1 MINDVLVK
9 PLDGAD
15 PWPGSDTRA
24 AILSRPGGSAANQA
38 AWMARFGADVV
49 FAGRAGVRDAAYH
62 RRELARAGAR
72 AHLAADRDAETGSI
86 VIMVAPDGERTM
98 FSDRGA
104 NLRLRRSDVPARLFD
119 GAAALH
125 LTGYTFC
132 EPALLEVALWLVG
145 QARARGMAFT
155 VDPGS
160 AAFLARME
168 PDAFL
173 SYTEGAAVCFPNRDE
188 AAILTGEADPMV
200 MAARLT
206 RHYGVAVVKLGAAGC
221 VLAVPG
227 EPSVPIAACPAQVTD
242 TTGAGDA
249 FCGAFLSRWLARAPA
264 GPAPADLIA
273 AAEFAARSAATVVT
287 RFGARP
293 LLLQHC
299 RLSLVT
305 PASSLSFV
313 TPASAHSL
321 VNRHSL
327 RITPSIPPLACS
339 LRRITRMISVNGKDP
354 GYGEIRLH
362 HGPPEMTQSLFLP
375 RSRAS

>member
-1 MINDVLVK
+1 VVCGDVINDVLVK
-9 PLDGAD
+9 PLDGAE

-24 AILSRPGGSAANQA
+24 SILARPGGSAANQA

-49 FAGRAGVRDAAYH
+49 FAGRAGARDVAYH
-62 RRELARAGAR
+62 RRELARAGVR
-72 AHLAADRDAETGSI
+72 AHLAADREAETGSI

-98 FSDRGA
+98 FTDRGA
-104 NLRLRRSDVPARLFD
+104 NLRLRRSDMPARLLD

-132 EPALLEVALWLVG
+132 EPALLEVALWLLG

-173 SYTEGAAVCFPNRDE
+173 RHTEGAAVCFPNRDE
-188 AAILTGEADPMV
+188 AAILTGEADPLA
-200 MAARLT
+200 MATRLT
-206 RHYGVAVVKLGAAGC
+206 RSYGVVVVKLGAAGC

-227 EPSVPIAACPAQVTD
+227 EPAVPIAAYPARVTD

-249 FCGAFLSRWLARAPA
+249 FCGAFLSQWLARAPAAGSAGPAPA

-273 AAEFAARSAATVVT
+273 AAEFAARAAATVVT

-293 LLLQHC
+293 
-299 RLSLVT
+299 
-305 PASSLSFV
+305 A
-313 TPASAHSL
+313 
-321 VNRHSL
+321 
-327 RITPSIPPLACS
+327 
-339 LRRITRMISVNGKDP
+339 
-354 GYGEIRLH
+354 
-362 HGPPEMTQSLFLP
+362 PPEGP
-375 RSRAS
+375 RAFRRAAET